1 MPFCHFSKISK
12 SISWSKIKANTL
24 LQIANNC
31 KKIEYLKLTDIVIS
45 KLEFDTICKDISIPN
60 LCYQNFTL
68 QSVAGTDGI
77 WRCIIL
83 QNTQDTRKIILY
95 TSGRIYPLY
104 AAIEE
109 YEKIMKQ

>member
-1 MPFCHFSKISK
+1 MPFCHFSKVNN

-24 LQIANNC
+24 LQITNNC
-31 KKIEYLKLTDIVIS
+31 KKIEYLELTAIAIS
-45 KLEFDTICKDISIPN
+45 KPEFDTICKDISIPN
-60 LCYQNFTL
+60 LFYQKFTL
-68 QSVAGTDGI
+68 QSVAGVDGI

-95 TSGRIYPLY
+95 TAGRIFPLY

-109 YEKIMKQ
+109 YQKIIQ

>member
-24 LQIANNC
+24 LQIKNNC
-31 KKIEYLKLTDIVIS
+31 KKIEYLKLTDVAIS
-45 KLEFDTICKDISIPN
+45 KPEFDTICKDISIPS
-60 LCYQNFTL
+60 LCYQKFAH

-95 TSGRIYPLY
+95 TAGRIYPLY
-104 AAIEE
+104 AAITKES
-109 YEKIMKQ
+109 I

>member
-60 LCYQNFTL
+60 LCCQNFTL
-68 QSVAGTDGI
+68 QSVAGTD
-77 WRCIIL
+77 
-83 QNTQDTRKIILY
+83 
-95 TSGRIYPLY
+95 
-104 AAIEE
+104 
-109 YEKIMKQ
+109 

>member
-1 MPFCHFSKISK
+1 MPSCHFSKVNK
-12 SISWSKIKANTL
+12 NISWSKIKANTL
-24 LQIANNC
+24 LQITNNC
-31 KKIEYLKLTDIVIS
+31 KKIEYLELTAIVIS

-60 LCYQNFTL
+60 LCYQKFAF
-68 QSVAGTDGI
+68 QSIAGVDGI

-95 TSGRIYPLY
+95 TAGRIYPLY

-109 YEKIMKQ
+109 YEKIMQ